1 MTPQQSPTAELASKA
16 LLDQLRTGAGVQRLA
31 SLDRLEQACDAL
43 AGSGQPIDA
52 AKAGRQCAASFKK
65 GPNAQSIRNDSG
77 GFKAYVDLRRE
88 EQATAA
94 AASGKTKPRRSP
106 LADSIEALQDADT
119 RARLR
124 ILLEENAGMRRD
136 KTLVAAALAE
146 LQPGLDL
153 DLLVRRHR
161 SGGPALLPAAAPHP
175 VDPSDVAAL
184 ARTIAVLTSPDALRP
199 HGLEYDG
206 KRVRRIASPYT
217 EFLAAR
223 VVSGLVALHDTLTGA
238 QPRPGR
244 GGETDGAARLP
255 GPEPQV

>member
-1 MTPQQSPTAELASKA
+1 MTLQQSPAGQPASKA

-43 AGSGQPIDA
+43 ARSGQPIDA
-52 AKAGRQCAASFKK
+52 AKVGRQCTAIFKK
-65 GPNAQSIRNDSG
+65 GPNAQSIRNDSS

-88 EQATAA
+88 EQAAA
-94 AASGKTKPRRSP
+94 AAGRTKPRRSP
-106 LADSIEALQDADT
+106 LADSIEALQDAGM

-161 SGGPALLPAAAPHP
+161 SGGPALVPAGAPHP
-175 VDPSDVAAL
+175 VDPADVAAL
-184 ARTIAVLTSPDALRP
+184 ARAIAVLTSGDALRP

-206 KRVRRIASPYT
+206 KRVRRIAAPYT

-223 VVSGLVALHDTLTGA
+223 VVSGLVALHGTLTGA

-244 GGETDGAARLP
+244 GGEMDGAARLH
-255 GPEPQV
+255 GPEPQA